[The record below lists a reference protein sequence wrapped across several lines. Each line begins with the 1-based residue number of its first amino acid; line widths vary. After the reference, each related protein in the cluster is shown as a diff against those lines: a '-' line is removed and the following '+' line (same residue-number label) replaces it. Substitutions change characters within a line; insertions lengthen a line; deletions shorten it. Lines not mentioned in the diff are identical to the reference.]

1 MTNPTVGP
9 DYDPNHETLT
19 DTQGQ
24 PLTTDYLEQLGA
36 EADTG
41 YDLSGARQLTPTELT
56 AIRSL
61 L

>member
-19 DTQGQ
+19 DTQGR
-24 PLTTDYLEQLGA
+24 PVTTDYLEQLGD

-56 AIRSL
+56 AIRSSM
-61 L
+61 